1 MNKQKQL
8 KELQKIPWV
17 GVKTANYL
25 WEIGIRSIKDLKNKD
40 PEELYL
46 KISAKK
52 GYSVD
57 RCLLYVC
64 RMVVYYASH
73 KKHDP
78 DKLKWWYWKD
88 E

>member
-1 MNKQKQL
+1 MNKDKKL
-8 KELQKIPWV
+8 KELEKIPWV
-17 GVKTANYL
+17 GAKTANYL
-25 WEIGIRSIKDLKNKD
+25 WEIGIKSIDDLKNRD

-52 GYSVD
+52 GYPID

-64 RMVVYYASH
+64 RMVVYYASN
-73 KKHDP
+73 KNHDP

-88 E
+88 K